1 MNILE
6 QIYAKAKE
14 NPQKVA
20 FPEAENEKMMQAA
33 YEVGKDGYIIPVL
46 VGNVEELKTLAE
58 GRGYD
63 LSVFTFVD
71 IKNEEYTSEIV
82 NEYVKLPGTIFKEK
96 ALRRRMEDPLY
107 YAMAMQRVGEADV
120 TFAGIN
126 NTTGDVLLAG
136 QMIIGMKPGIS
147 TISSIGLADIPGYE
161 GSEGSLWQLET
172 VLCVRIR
179 MQSNLQVLQFLHV
192 IRYKNYL
199 DGSHAVQWSAI
210 LH

>member
-1 MNILE
+1 MSILE

-82 NEYVKLPGTIFKEK
+82 NEYVKLP
-96 ALRRRMEDPLY
+96 
-107 YAMAMQRVGEADV
+107 
-120 TFAGIN
+120 
-126 NTTGDVLLAG
+126 
-136 QMIIGMKPGIS
+136 
-147 TISSIGLADIPGYE
+147 
-161 GSEGSLWQLET
+161 
-172 VLCVRIR
+172 
-179 MQSNLQVLQFLHV
+179 
-192 IRYKNYL
+192 
-199 DGSHAVQWSAI
+199 
-210 LH
+210 